1 MAKLMKSFIGSIG
14 GMASRLSGSDLY
26 DAELDKESRVR
37 ESPLE
42 SKLSLSGSEEEAHG
56 GGGIASSGSCGDD
69 ELEVFEATKL
79 RGSLQKWTNY
89 LHGWQERFFVLED
102 GVLSYYKSEMDTQ
115 YGCRGSISLLKV
127 KVLVSFE
134 LVRAWGNFFV
144 HTSWIQLSGIVETI
158 VDIVSSRACP

>member
-1 MAKLMKSFIGSIG
+1 MKSFIGSIG

-56 GGGIASSGSCGDD
+56 GGGGAASSGSCGDE
-69 ELEVFEATKL
+69 ELEVFEAPKL
-79 RGSLQKWTNY
+79 RCSLQKWTNY
-89 LHGWQERFFVLED
+89 LHGWQERYFVLED

-127 KVLVSFE
+127 KVLVSKNF
-134 LVRAWGNFFV
+134 VRMRGVFFCV
-144 HTSWIQLSGIVETI
+144 LQLSGIVAI
-158 VDIVSSRACP
+158 AAPGCAPDM